1 LPVEVEWS
9 YSDERLPDGKRHH
22 RYSEQPEPML
32 KKVNMLTA
40 HKNSHIDQYM
50 IKDHLG
56 NVRSLITEEQRVDKY
71 PSATLEQQTVGTE
84 AQYYDIVTANI
95 ATNPPG
101 ITAYTNNANGIGN
114 VPSDPHCLGSCLH
127 EP

>member
-1 LPVEVEWS
+1 
-9 YSDERLPDGKRHH
+9 
-22 RYSEQPEPML
+22 
-32 KKVNMLTA
+32 
-40 HKNSHIDQYM
+40 M

-114 VPSDPHCLGSCLH
+114 VPSDPHRLGSCLH